1 MLFAQHFCSC
11 SILKILFAEIVK
23 EKKLFYDCETSRK
36 KLIMKVKSIVI
47 SYNIILYFMNRFFFL
62 LEVKGFRDDKISNN
76 FFIGGL
82 CLTYKMQ
89 KTMGTHMSNKPTY
102 LVFITHNRCIWHS
115 NSLQNVIQIL
125 LNGDLRYLQS
135 GN

>member
-1 MLFAQHFCSC
+1 MYFTFNVQILFP
-11 SILKILFAEIVK
+11 ILKLSTYFIHNYISSISKPSNLCCNIGEMN
-23 EKKLFYDCETSRK
+23 TSS
-36 KLIMKVKSIVI
+36 V
-47 SYNIILYFMNRFFFL
+47 
-62 LEVKGFRDDKISNN
+62 EVKGFKKNKIANS

>member
-1 MLFAQHFCSC
+1 M
-11 SILKILFAEIVK
+11 
-23 EKKLFYDCETSRK
+23 
-36 KLIMKVKSIVI
+36 
-47 SYNIILYFMNRFFFL
+47 SYNR
-62 LEVKGFRDDKISNN
+62 

-82 CLTYKMQ
+82 CLTYKMHE
-89 KTMGTHMSNKPTY
+89 TMGTHMSNKPTY

>member
-1 MLFAQHFCSC
+1 MN
-11 SILKILFAEIVK
+11 
-23 EKKLFYDCETSRK
+23 TSS
-36 KLIMKVKSIVI
+36 V
-47 SYNIILYFMNRFFFL
+47 
-62 LEVKGFRDDKISNN
+62 EVKGFKKNKIANS

-82 CLTYKMQ
+82 CLTYKIAQ
-89 KTMGTHMSNKPTY
+89 NNGHTYMSNKPTY